1 MRISSNTT
9 SGALK
14 TMEKTHTTKVPHHTF
29 IECTHSWVWQLS
41 FFHAFILICWSSKLI
56 WSIVLITDLIETLL
70 RNLSTLETCQLTSK
84 PNRFYCH
91 KNNFTSTTFQLDIL
105 QNKKRNVIK
114 FFIEKSAKFGSGI
127 MWQEKEYCT

>member
-1 MRISSNTT
+1 MTT
-9 SGALK
+9 VDFQPK
-14 TMEKTHTTKVPHHTF
+14 TFLILYPSLENSTTGNDYH

-105 QNKKRNVIK
+105 QNGKRNIIK
-114 FFIEKSAKFGSGI
+114 FFIEKLRSMSIKFHK
-127 MWQEKEYCT
+127 WPNEVRK